1 MRYVNTA
8 LIIVKWTVWLKSSTC
23 MIIMNGKTSR
33 SRSAHSKMIV
43 KASTNYS
50 SHGRPLTSSCQVL
63 SRSSD
68 GWLRHI
74 QKSCRQKDN
83 FNGDEN
89 QKLVVPR
96 TVVVEVASPSIHL
109 VMFYMFWALWRN
121 SCMWGITEPST
132 SPINCSGSCGSAQ
145 FTWMIKQIVG
155 TQSSTWVHWS
165 CPSPDSSVIRLFQ
178 ALF

>member
-1 MRYVNTA
+1 
-8 LIIVKWTVWLKSSTC
+8 

-109 VMFYMFWALWRN
+109 VMFYML
-121 SCMWGITEPST
+121 GITEPNT

-145 FTWMIKQIVG
+145 FTWMIEQIVG
-155 TQSSTWVHWS
+155 TQSST
-165 CPSPDSSVIRLFQ
+165 
-178 ALF
+178 